1 LPGFIERGAGLSRTW
16 TPLEIT
22 HITGLVEPV
31 KDEFITEVRMGLM
44 AKYAQGNNSGGSPLR
59 ETTTNLWALENITR
73 FIAHLGDRIDPRV
86 LALRDR
92 AQEILAMPIREG
104 SDGDPSGIPFQRLG
118 DPATYSKG
126 GAFAGGFNESEA
138 ANFKLA
144 VLAAA
149 DLGKKSAEVLKEVY
163 PAIRRAHGQG
173 LWGGSED
180 LPVQARCLH
189 DMPSGFIHQAPGTA
203 RQACHSKLCEPFRPL
218 GPQTAHRQQS

>member
-1 LPGFIERGAGLSRTW
+1 MDTAGDHSYYGPRRARKGRIHNRSQNGANGQIR
-16 TPLEIT
+16 
-22 HITGLVEPV
+22 
-31 KDEFITEVRMGLM
+31 
-44 AKYAQGNNSGGSPLR
+44 QGNNSGGSPLR

-92 AQEILAMPIREG
+92 AQEILAMPIPEG
-104 SDGDPSGIPFQRLG
+104 SDGDPCGIPFQRLG
-118 DPATYSKG
+118 DPATYSEG

-163 PAIRRAHGQG
+163 PAHG
-173 LWGGSED
+173 
-180 LPVQARCLH
+180 VYK
-189 DMPSGFIHQAPGTA
+189 M
-203 RQACHSKLCEPFRPL
+203 RQPNE
-218 GPQTAHRQQS
+218 G